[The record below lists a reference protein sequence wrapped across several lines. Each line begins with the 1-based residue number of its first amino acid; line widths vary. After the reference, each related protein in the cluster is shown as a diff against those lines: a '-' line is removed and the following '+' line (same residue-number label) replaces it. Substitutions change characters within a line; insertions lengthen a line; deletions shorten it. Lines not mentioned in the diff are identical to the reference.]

1 MKKSEIFTR
10 IILFLIALLAL
21 VAIMLQILNEKTNAL
36 ETSYEIITFSV
47 SLIAVTLAVY
57 QGLENAKTSRELHKI
72 TREVKETLDDDRKV
86 LELLQKKNENSK

>member
-10 IILFLIALLAL
+10 IILFFIALLAL
-21 VAIMLQILNEKTNAL
+21 LAIALQVINEKTTVL

-57 QGLENAKTSRELHKI
+57 QGLENARTSRELHKI
-72 TREVKETLDDDRKV
+72 AREIKMTLNDDEEVLNLLKDRK
-86 LELLQKKNENSK
+86 KK